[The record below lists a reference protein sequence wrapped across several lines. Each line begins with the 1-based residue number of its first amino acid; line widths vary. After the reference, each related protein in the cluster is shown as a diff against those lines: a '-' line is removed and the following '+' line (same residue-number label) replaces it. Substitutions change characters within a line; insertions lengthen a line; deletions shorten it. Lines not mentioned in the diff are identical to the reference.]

1 MPDSRPPL
9 TPDVGPTDP
18 LARALAAL
26 RPAHPGLDE
35 RVLLYRAGQAAA
47 GRELSMWRWVVAL
60 QFGLLLLVGGG
71 AAGLLYQA
79 DAQRSAGPVL
89 IPVPTPA
96 PAPDGGAEPRH
107 SPAPDAIHGPP
118 PPPAPSPTPAAEF
131 AGPGVVVDEL
141 ADYLRQRR
149 EVMTAGL
156 GVLPDTGPRPA
167 NRTGVAEVEMSLGLP
182 PGVLAA
188 PYRPNPPK
196 SPD

>member
-71 AAGLLYQA
+71 AAVLFARL
-79 DAQRSAGPVL
+79 DALDRM
-89 IPVPTPA
+89 TPA
-96 PAPDGGAEPRH
+96 PVAQ
-107 SPAPDAIHGPP
+107 PAPGRVPDPRPPGPEAAPP